1 MVHVLLGYRSWSR
14 KKVNYVLG
22 IQIPKTS
29 KDMADDIRKV
39 KIASAICSVNRW
51 KMQKK
56 SGLILFFLNEVK
68 EFKENESDAEMVI
81 MVVNY
86 YQAKGVEV
94 MNSARKF
101 LMKGFMVRK
110 KML

>member
-1 MVHVLLGYRSWSR
+1 
-14 KKVNYVLG
+14 
-22 IQIPKTS
+22 
-29 KDMADDIRKV
+29 
-39 KIASAICSVNRW
+39 
-51 KMQKK
+51 MQKK

-110 KML
+110 KCYRYLRGDYEVGVEREQEHERLIAELKKRL